1 MSKWETVKLSDIYTL
16 QMGKTPSRNNLEYW
30 NGTNKWLSIA
40 DISKAG
46 KYVSETKE
54 TISDLAVS
62 ESGIKVTPK
71 DTVVM
76 SFKLSIGKIAITAED
91 IYTNEAIMSFIDRKK
106 YDVDAGFIYHLFSA
120 KDWSEGSN
128 KAVKGIT
135 LNKATLSDV
144 EIPLPPLEI
153 QREIAYNLDKA
164 SEAIEL
170 CRKILEKLDYLVK
183 AKFAEMFGEP
193 VTNPQGWA
201 KEPLAS
207 SIIRANNGMAR
218 RGNDTDGNIV
228 LRLVELQSGYI
239 DYAKP
244 NRILLN
250 KDEKQRYLLFDGDFL
265 FARVNGNPENVGRCA
280 VYQDIGEP
288 VYHNDHIIRVHFNEK
303 KLNGTFASVLLNS
316 AYGKEQL
323 RSQIKTSAGQYTVS
337 QDGIGNIITILPP
350 LPLQEQFAEYVK
362 KTDLAKSAVKKSLE
376 KAETLKSALMQK
388 YFG

>member
-76 SFKLSIGKIAITAED
+76 SFKLSIGKTAITAED

-153 QREIAYNLDKA
+153 QREIAYNLDKVT
-164 SEAIEL
+164 EAIEF
-170 CRKILEKLDYLVK
+170 CRKILERLDYLVK
-183 AKFAEMFGEP
+183 AKFTEMFGEITDTVP
-193 VTNPQGWA
+193 LSHYIPSLTAGKSLAGEEVCKNKVLKTGAVSYDYFDETQVKFLPKDYTPQ
-201 KEPLAS
+201 KEHMVHAGDV
-207 SIIRANNGMAR
+207 IISRMNTTELVGAAAYVWHTQDNTYLPDRLWRA
-218 RGNDTDGNIV
+218 
-228 LRLVELQSGYI
+228 E
-239 DYAKP
+239 
-244 NRILLN
+244 
-250 KDEKQRYLLFDGDFL
+250 
-265 FARVNGNPENVGRCA
+265 
-280 VYQDIGEP
+280 
-288 VYHNDHIIRVHFNEK
+288 
-303 KLNGTFASVLLNS
+303 
-316 AYGKEQL
+316 L
-323 RSQIKTSAGQYTVS
+323 RSTAEPIFVWQVLIQRDTKERIRKISAGTS
-337 QDGIGNIITILPP
+337 GSMKNISKIDLLKIPVINVP